1 MKKKIC
7 IFCSLPSFDTGM
19 PISTCKLA
27 AGLAA
32 GGRFE
37 VSAALPSD
45 GGLAER
51 LRAAGVGVRVIPF
64 RRVRNGFIN
73 ALCFLSTYFRAGLA
87 LGRFIRKNNIDIAH
101 FSDVIDAPF
110 YPWAR
115 LAGAKVAAHVR
126 VCVGGRLARYF
137 FRLWARVFCNK
148 VITVSNFAKR
158 YYGFGKRAAVVYN
171 PGPDRTLFD
180 PEIFSGLSS
189 RNSILPDESSGLSSM
204 ISIQPDES
212 SELSSSNTEAPNDV
226 SGLSSRISNEI
237 PTVITVSMFRRE
249 KGHHNFLEIA
259 ARIKE
264 RVAGN
269 VRFVII
275 GGRVEG
281 HEGYYDEVMAK
292 AARLGLDG
300 CLTVTGSLPHEAVPA
315 IMAGA
320 AALLHVPDWEEAL
333 GGVALEAMAMGVVP
347 VAYDCG
353 GVGECFTD
361 GVSGFLVMRGDF
373 DGAAEKTVSLLESP
387 ELRQRMALSAR
398 RELDEK
404 FTLKSYIGNVEKI
417 YDEIYTGGGAA

>member
-7 IFCSLPSFDTGM
+7 IFCSLSSFDTGM
-19 PISTCKLA
+19 PISTYKLA
-27 AGLAA
+27 AGLA
-32 GGRFE
+32 GSGRFD
-37 VSAALPSD
+37 VRAALPSE
-45 GGLAER
+45 GALAER
-51 LRAAGVGVRVIPF
+51 LRGAGVGVRVIPF

-171 PGPDRTLFD
+171 PGPDRALFD
-180 PEIFSGLSS
+180 PEKFSGLSS

-204 ISIQPDES
+204 
-212 SELSSSNTEAPNDV
+212 
-226 SGLSSRISNEI
+226 ISNEI

-315 IMAGA
+315 MMAGA

-361 GVSGFLVMRGDF
+361 GVSGFLVRRGDF
-373 DGAAEKTVSLLESP
+373 EGAAEKAVSLLESS